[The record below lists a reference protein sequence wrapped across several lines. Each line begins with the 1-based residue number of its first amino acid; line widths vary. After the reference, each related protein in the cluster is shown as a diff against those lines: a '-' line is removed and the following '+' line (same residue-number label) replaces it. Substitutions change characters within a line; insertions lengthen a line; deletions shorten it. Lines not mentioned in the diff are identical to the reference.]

1 MNAETRIRNVR
12 NDDILYVF
20 YAYLSLKETG
30 VKIDKTSV
38 SLYN

>member
-1 MNAETRIRNVR
+1 M
-12 NDDILYVF
+12 
-20 YAYLSLKETG
+20 LSKAGFHASSNLKETG

>member
-1 MNAETRIRNVR
+1 MLSEAGFQVS
-12 NDDILYVF
+12 F
-20 YAYLSLKETG
+20 SLKETG

>member
-1 MNAETRIRNVR
+1 MLSKARFHVSFNLKETI
-12 NDDILYVF
+12 
-20 YAYLSLKETG
+20 KETG